1 MKREVVN
8 YLLSSSSL
16 SQSKDEN
23 KGNVFEIKKVITV
36 IEKEKIKVK
45 ENNSKNGK
53 NCFVYKFIKRV
64 PNCSKFQAEQLL
76 FF

>member
-1 MKREVVN
+1 
-8 YLLSSSSL
+8 
-16 SQSKDEN
+16 
-23 KGNVFEIKKVITV
+23 VFEIKKVITV

-53 NCFVYKFIKRV
+53 NCFVYKFVKRV

-76 FF
+76 FLKYF